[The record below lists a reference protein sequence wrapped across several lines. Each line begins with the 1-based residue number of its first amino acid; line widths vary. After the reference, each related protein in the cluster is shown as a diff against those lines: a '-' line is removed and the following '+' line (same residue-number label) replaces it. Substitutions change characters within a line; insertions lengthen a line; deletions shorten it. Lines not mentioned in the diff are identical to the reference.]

1 VGPLENQPLMIYF
14 IGGFL
19 FSAKFGPGFVILVGK
34 QGLMEVKGWKN
45 YALIKLS
52 FLFFF

>member
-19 FSAKFGPGFVILVGK
+19 FSAKFGPSFVFLEGK
-34 QGLMEVKGWKN
+34 QG
-45 YALIKLS
+45 
-52 FLFFF
+52 